1 MSAYGRGNLATLGD
15 TGMRLPGG
23 DHAGLHHDADM
34 GSAHGVPFPH
44 PHQSLPW
51 QLLKCFDAVHNFG
64 RLFVVSNDHGDT
76 SAANG
81 MRVLSTGLIVMGH
94 TIVFQ
99 MSITGLV
106 NWQDML
112 PPSGHIGNWTFQIVF
127 ASFYAVETF
136 FTLSGFLVALAMLQR
151 LQVGGWCRAGGWW
164 CTAAMYAELSSLCR
178 RVCHG
183 AIMCTVSVLMRVFV
197 RLPRRFDTRA
207 ASR

>member
-151 LQVGGWCRAGGWW
+151 LQVRDGVVLEGGGARLQ
-164 CTAAMYAELSSLCR
+164 CTLSCLAYVG
-178 RVCHG
+178 VCV
-183 AIMCTVSVLMRVFV
+183 MVQ
-197 RLPRRFDTRA
+197 
-207 ASR
+207 